1 MNIKAAKGYTTVPI
15 VLMGMLAMLILPL
28 PPWLIDMLFT
38 FNIVMAVMVLL
49 VAVATK
55 QPLQFSS
62 FPTVLLLATLMRL
75 GLNVAS
81 TRVVL
86 LNGHTGPDA
95 AGQVIQSF
103 GEVVIG
109 GNYVV
114 GMVIFIIL
122 MIINFVVITKGGERI
137 SEVSARFT
145 LDAMPGKQMAIDADL
160 NAGSLTQ
167 DQARERRQEVS
178 READFYGSM
187 DGASKFV
194 RGDAIAG
201 LLILIINLIG
211 GILIGMTQHGLSG
224 GEAFQLF
231 ALLTIGDG
239 LVAQIPSILLATAAA
254 IMVTRVTDESSIGT
268 QIKDQMLAA
277 PSVIFTV
284 AVIMACLGLVPGMP
298 SFVFLTFSAIMAA
311 VGWSQYRD
319 TPVEEVQDDQ
329 KEIDRFMQKHPQL
342 TWEEIPAVS
351 KLRIELG
358 FRLVPLADTSKK
370 SLLPT
375 LVRGTRTTLSEQM
388 GFLMPEVGIR
398 DNVDLKPNQY
408 QISIDGAPVAR
419 GEVYPNKLFAIE
431 GPSIYDK
438 IDGELVKE
446 PAFDMDA
453 VLIDPDQRSRA
464 LNLGYSVADS
474 STVISTHLNRVV
486 RLNIDKIFSHDD
498 VVQIK
503 ERLLHMSEELAKELS
518 AQLKDIQLLQ
528 VFRHL
533 LADRVSLSNIKII
546 ATTLI
551 ESCENSKDPLLLASD
566 VRLALRRNILH
577 SINGDRPE
585 LTVFTLSDSLE
596 STFMASLRQSQ
607 QNGRVTM
614 DEINIE
620 TELLGKLQQVM
631 PQMRDE
637 LKKHGMPAI
646 LLVKPILRPQFAKY
660 ARTFAVGLNILS
672 VKEVPENIQVN
683 IVGHLG

>member
-1 MNIKAAKGYTTVPI
+1 MNIKATQNYAAVPI

-49 VAVATK
+49 VAVSTK

-62 FPTVLLLATLMRL
+62 FPTVLLIATLMRL

-114 GMVIFIIL
+114 GMVVFIIL

-145 LDAMPGKQMAIDADL
+145 LDALPGKQMAIDADL
-160 NAGSLTQ
+160 NAGSLSQ
-167 DQARERRQEVS
+167 DQAKERRQEVS

-201 LLILIINLIG
+201 LLILVINLIG
-211 GILIGMTQHGLSG
+211 GILIGMAQHGLSG

-239 LVAQIPSILLATAAA
+239 LVAQIPSLLLATSAA
-254 IMVTRVTDESSIGT
+254 IMVTRVSDESAIGT
-268 QIKDQMLAA
+268 QIKDQMLAS
-277 PSVIFTV
+277 PRVIATV
-284 AVIMACLGLVPGMP
+284 AVIMACLGAIPGMP
-298 SFVFLTFSAIMAA
+298 TFVFMTFAIILAGVA
-311 VGWSQYRD
+311 WAQAKT
-319 TPVEEVQDDQ
+319 TPEEEVENDQ
-329 KEIDRFMQKHPQL
+329 SEIDRFMQNAPQL
-342 TWEEIPAVS
+342 TWEEIPEIS

-358 FRLVPLADTSKK
+358 FRLVPLADTTKK

-388 GFLMPEVGIR
+388 GFLIPEVGIR
-398 DNVDLKPNQY
+398 DNVDLRPNQY
-408 QISIDGAPVAR
+408 QISIDGAPIAK
-419 GEVYPNKLFAIE
+419 GEVWPNKLFAIE
-431 GPSIYDK
+431 GPDLYDK

-446 PAFDMDA
+446 PAFNMDA
-453 VLIDPDQRSRA
+453 VLIDPEKRSRA
-464 LNLGYSVADS
+464 LNLGYSVVDS
-474 STVISTHLNRVV
+474 STVISTHLNQIIRQNV
-486 RLNIDKIFSHDD
+486 DKIFSHDD
-498 VVQIK
+498 VIQIK
-503 ERLLHMSEELAKELS
+503 ERLKAMSETLASELES
-518 AQLKDIQLLQ
+518 QLKDVQLLQ

-533 LADRVSLSNIKII
+533 LADQVSLSDIKTI
-546 ATTLI
+546 ASTLI
-551 ESCENSKDPLLLASD
+551 ESCVTHKDPILLASD
-566 VRLALRRNILH
+566 VRMALKRNILH
-577 SINGDRPE
+577 AINGDRDE
-585 LTVFTLSDSLE
+585 LTAFTLSDPLE
-596 STFMASLRQSQ
+596 NTFMGALRQSQ
-607 QNGRVTM
+607 QNGRVAL
-614 DEINIE
+614 DDIHID

-637 LKKHGMPAI
+637 LKKHGMPPV
-646 LLVKPILRPQFAKY
+646 LLVKPQLRPQFARY
-660 ARTFAVGLNILS
+660 ARTFASGLHILS
-672 VKEVPENIQVN
+672 LNEVPEHTQVN
-683 IVGHLG
+683 VVGHLG